1 MVSSQPV
8 KECRSNG
15 AVKAGTGQ
23 AAASIQNCRANG
35 WATQPRGAFTLIEL
49 LVVIAIIGIL
59 AAMLLPALGN
69 AKESARRIACIN
81 NLKQLRIALSVYADE
96 NDGQFPP
103 RSKPYWMTR
112 LWRHYENLAVLKCP
126 TDNPE
131 ASPAD
136 PDSTKPDYAPR
147 SYLINGFN
155 DYFEATL
162 KPLGS
167 SQWFEFTQHKW
178 PFGFPESAMR
188 EPSETIVFGEKNTDF
203 FHVHMDFSQNND
215 IDGIAEQS
223 RHATT
228 VKGSRAGGSNYAF
241 GDGSVRF
248 LRFGRA
254 LSPINL
260 WAVTA
265 LWRTNTALL
274 SGQ

>member
-1 MVSSQPV
+1 V
-8 KECRSNG
+8 EG
-15 AVKAGTGQ
+15 AV
-23 AAASIQNCRANG
+23 SIQTRATKG
-35 WATQPRGAFTLIEL
+35 GQRRLARARARAAFTLIEL

-59 AAMLLPALGN
+59 AAMLLPTLSS

-81 NLKQLRIALSVYADE
+81 NLKQLRIALSMYADE

-103 RSKPYWMTR
+103 RSRPYWMTR
-112 LWRHYENLAVLKCP
+112 LWQHYESLPVLKCP

-131 ASPAD
+131 PSPKAD
-136 PDSTKPDYAPR
+136 PAKPDDPDFAPR

-167 SQWFEFTQHKW
+167 SQWSDFTQHKW

-188 EPSETIVFGEKNTDF
+188 QPADTIVFGEKNSDV
-203 FHVHMDFSQNND
+203 FHVHMDFYQNND
-215 IDGIAEQS
+215 INGIAEQS
-223 RHATT
+223 RHGTG
-228 VKGSRAGGSNYAF
+228 VKGSRSGGSDYAF

-248 LRFGRA
+248 LRFGQA

-260 WAVTA
+260 WAVTD
-265 LWRTNTALL
+265 LWRTNAALPPM
-274 SGQ
+274 Q